1 MTRPVMPR
9 QTAAGAL
16 AAVCAALVAL
26 AAPLPAQAAD
36 DPSPA
41 GRPRTDQ
48 LVAARKHIAAQQWS
62 QALDELKRNTDASS
76 ADWNNLMG
84 FVLRKAS
91 PPDLA
96 RAEKH
101 YDTALRQE
109 PLHRGALEYSGEL
122 YLLRGELARA
132 EARLRELETA
142 CPQGCREHGDLQDAI
157 DRHKA
162 GKR

>member
-1 MTRPVMPR
+1 MAQHRLLITVCTLCALLGAAATPR
-9 QTAAGAL
+9 
-16 AAVCAALVAL
+16 AAL
-26 AAPLPAQAAD
+26 AAD

-48 LVAARKHIAAQQWS
+48 LVAARQHIAAKQWR
-62 QALDELKRNTDASS
+62 QALDELKRNADAGN

-84 FVLRKAS
+84 FVLRKNT

-96 RAEKH
+96 RAERH
-101 YDTALRQE
+101 YDAALQAE

-132 EARLRELETA
+132 EKRLQELETA
-142 CPQGCREHGDLQDAI
+142 CPQGCREHSDLQEAI
-157 DRHKA
+157 DRYKA
-162 GKR
+162 SKR

>member
-1 MTRPVMPR
+1 MARHRLLVTLCV
-9 QTAAGAL
+9 ALWAGA
-16 AAVCAALVAL
+16 ALR
-26 AAPLPAQAAD
+26 PAQAAD

-48 LVAARKHIAAQQWS
+48 LVAARKLVAAKQWP
-62 QALDELKRNTDASS
+62 QALDELKRNTDAGN

-84 FVLRKAS
+84 FVLRKNT

-96 RAEKH
+96 RAEVH
-101 YDTALRQE
+101 YDAALRLE

-122 YLLRGELARA
+122 YLLRGDLARA
-132 EARLRELETA
+132 EKRLRELETA
-142 CPQGCREHGDLQDAI
+142 CPQGCREHGDLQEAV
-157 DRHKA
+157 DRYKA